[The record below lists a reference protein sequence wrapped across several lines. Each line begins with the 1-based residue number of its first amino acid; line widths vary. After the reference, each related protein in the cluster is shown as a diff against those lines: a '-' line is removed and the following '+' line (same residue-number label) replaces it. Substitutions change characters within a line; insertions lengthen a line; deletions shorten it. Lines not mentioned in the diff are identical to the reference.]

1 MKNYLK
7 MVPAALIA
15 VSLAA
20 CSDSDDNVADIPADN
35 PDTPGATVGK

>member
-20 CSDSDDNVADIPADN
+20 CSDSDDNVTDAT
-35 PDTPGATVGK
+35 PDTPGVAVGK